1 MDDFKDAE
9 SFLEYCTQH
18 FGRLNKKDYE
28 LAVFHLLLQNE
39 LKDCS
44 DFAISRKLKITEA
57 KVKQLRYEVNLVIQK
72 TDSAY
77 REELMQ
83 LMSTA
88 SYKFADGGKKIQFC
102 VNDKMLR
109 LFLNDQLNQIGSF
122 ADSSFNSNIV
132 SVTAK
137 DLFFLLGSEKHS
149 DTVKYINQSLRDN
162 ANDLPQDAHQKL
174 VELAQSVAKDFGEKI
189 SPNVTNWIMAQI
201 EKYVNNKDKQ
211 K

>member
-1 MDDFKDAE
+1 MEDFKDAK
-9 SFLEYCTQH
+9 SFLDYCTQH

-57 KVKQLRYEVNLVIQK
+57 KVKQLRYEENLVIQK
-72 TDSAY
+72 DDSVY

-88 SYKFADGGKKIQFC
+88 SYKFADDGKKILFC

-137 DLFFLLGSEKHS
+137 DLLFLLGAGKHA
-149 DTVKYINQSLRDN
+149 DTVKKINQSLRDN
-162 ANDLPQDAHQKL
+162 ANDLPQDARQIL
-174 VELAQSVAKDFGEKI
+174 VGLAQSVVKDFGEKI
-189 SPNVTNWIMAQI
+189 SPNVTNWIIAQI
-201 EKYVNNKDKQ
+201 EKYVNKKDKQ

>member
-1 MDDFKDAE
+1 MEDFKDAE

-44 DFAISRKLKITEA
+44 DFAISRRLKITEA
-57 KVKQLRYEVNLVIQK
+57 KVKQLRYEVNLVIEK
-72 TDSAY
+72 NDSAY

-137 DLFFLLGSEKHS
+137 DLLFLLGADKHA
-149 DTVKYINQSLRDN
+149 DTVKKINQSLRDN

-189 SPNVTNWIMAQI
+189 SPNVTNWIMAQV
-201 EKYVNNKDKQ
+201 EKYVNN
-211 K
+211 

>member
-1 MDDFKDAE
+1 MEDFKDAK

-28 LAVFHLLLQNE
+28 LAVFHLLLQSE
-39 LKDCS
+39 LKDC
-44 DFAISRKLKITEA
+44 
-57 KVKQLRYEVNLVIQK
+57 
-72 TDSAY
+72 
-77 REELMQ
+77 EELMQ

-137 DLFFLLGSEKHS
+137 DLLFLLGTDKHAA
-149 DTVKYINQSLRDN
+149 TVKKINQSLRDN
-162 ANDLPQDAHQKL
+162 ANDLPKDMRSKL
-174 VELAQSVAKDFGEKI
+174 SGLAESIAKDLGSKI
-189 SPNVTNWIMAQI
+189 SPNVTNWIVGQLKEYM
-201 EKYVNNKDKQ
+201 
-211 K
+211 

>member
-1 MDDFKDAE
+1 MEDFKDAE

-44 DFAISRKLKITEA
+44 DFAISRRLKITEA
-57 KVKQLRYEVNLVIQK
+57 KVKQLRYEVNLVIEK
-72 TDSAY
+72 NDSAY

-83 LMSTA
+83 LMSIA

-137 DLFFLLGSEKHS
+137 DLLFLLGADKHAA
-149 DTVKYINQSLRDN
+149 TVKKINQSLRDN
-162 ANDLPQDAHQKL
+162 ANDLPQDARQIL
-174 VELAQSVAKDFGEKI
+174 VGLAQSVVKDFGEKI
-189 SPNVTNWIMAQI
+189 SPNVTNWIIAQI
-201 EKYVNNKDKQ
+201 EKYVNKKDKQ

>member
-1 MDDFKDAE
+1 MEDFKDAK
-9 SFLEYCTQH
+9 SFLEYCTHH

-39 LKDCS
+39 LMDCS

-57 KVKQLRYEVNLVIQK
+57 KVKQLRYEENLVIEK
-72 TDSAY
+72 NDSDY

-137 DLFFLLGSEKHS
+137 DLLFLLGADKHA
-149 DTVKYINQSLRDN
+149 DTVKKINQSLRDN
-162 ANDLPQDAHQKL
+162 GKNLPQDMRSKL
-174 VELAQSVAKDFGEKI
+174 SGLAESIAKDFGSKI
-189 SPNVTNWIMAQI
+189 SPNVTNWIEEQLQEYM
-201 EKYVNNKDKQ
+201 NKENKQ

>member
-1 MDDFKDAE
+1 MEDFKEAK

-44 DFAISRKLKITEA
+44 DFAISRRLKITEA
-57 KVKQLRYEVNLVIQK
+57 KVKQLRYEVNLVIEK
-72 TDSAY
+72 DDSAY

-137 DLFFLLGSEKHS
+137 DLLFLLGADKHA
-149 DTVKYINQSLRDN
+149 DTVKKINQSLRDN
-162 ANDLPQDAHQKL
+162 GKNLPQDMRSKL
-174 VELAQSVAKDFGEKI
+174 SGLAESIAKDFGSKI
-189 SPNVTNWIMAQI
+189 SPNVTSWIAGQLQEYM
-201 EKYVNNKDKQ
+201 
-211 K
+211 

>member
-1 MDDFKDAE
+1 MEDFKDAE

-57 KVKQLRYEVNLVIQK
+57 KVKQLRYEVNLVIEK
-72 TDSAY
+72 NDSAY

-137 DLFFLLGSEKHS
+137 DLLFLLGADKHA
-149 DTVKYINQSLRDN
+149 DTVKKINQSLHN
-162 ANDLPQDAHQKL
+162 NGKNLPQDMRSKL
-174 VELAQSVAKDFGEKI
+174 SSLAESIAKDLASKI
-189 SPNVTNWIMAQI
+189 SPNVTNWIADQLQ
-201 EKYVNNKDKQ
+201 EYVNKENKQ

>member
-1 MDDFKDAE
+1 MEDFKDAE

-57 KVKQLRYEVNLVIQK
+57 KVKQLRYEVNLVIEK
-72 TDSAY
+72 NDSDY

-137 DLFFLLGSEKHS
+137 DLLFLLGADKHA
-149 DTVKYINQSLRDN
+149 DTVKKINQSLRDN
-162 ANDLPQDAHQKL
+162 GKNLPQDMRSKL
-174 VELAQSVAKDFGEKI
+174 SGLAESIAKDFGSKI
-189 SPNVTNWIMAQI
+189 SPNVTNWIADQLQ
-201 EKYVNNKDKQ
+201 EYVNKENKQ

>member
-1 MDDFKDAE
+1 MEDFKEAK
-9 SFLEYCTQH
+9 SFLDYCTQH

-44 DFAISRKLKITEA
+44 DFAISRRLKITEA
-57 KVKQLRYEVNLVIQK
+57 KVKQLRYEMNLVIEK
-72 TDSAY
+72 DDSAY

-137 DLFFLLGSEKHS
+137 DLLFLLGADKHA
-149 DTVKYINQSLRDN
+149 DIVKYINQSLRDN

-189 SPNVTNWIMAQI
+189 SPNVMNWIMAQI
-201 EKYVNNKDKQ
+201 
-211 K
+211 

>member
-1 MDDFKDAE
+1 MEDFKDAE

-44 DFAISRKLKITEA
+44 DFAISRRLKITEA
-57 KVKQLRYEVNLVIQK
+57 KVKQLRYEVNLVIEK
-72 TDSAY
+72 NDSAY

-83 LMSTA
+83 LMSIA

-137 DLFFLLGSEKHS
+137 DLLFLLGADKHAA
-149 DTVKYINQSLRDN
+149 TVKKINQSLRDN
-162 ANDLPQDAHQKL
+162 ANDLPQDARQIL
-174 VELAQSVAKDFGEKI
+174 VGLAQSVVKDFGEKI

-201 EKYVNNKDKQ
+201 EKYVNKKDKQ

>member
-1 MDDFKDAE
+1 MEDFKDAE

-44 DFAISRKLKITEA
+44 DFAISRRLKITEA
-57 KVKQLRYEVNLVIQK
+57 KVKQLRYEVNLVIEK
-72 TDSAY
+72 NDSAY

-137 DLFFLLGSEKHS
+137 DLLFLLGADKHA
-149 DTVKYINQSLRDN
+149 DTLKKINQSLRDN
-162 ANDLPQDAHQKL
+162 ANDLPQDARQIL
-174 VELAQSVAKDFGEKI
+174 VGLAQSVVKDFGEKI
-189 SPNVTNWIMAQI
+189 SPNVTNWIMGQLQ
-201 EKYVNNKDKQ
+201 EYVNKKDKQ

>member
-1 MDDFKDAE
+1 MEDFKDAK

-72 TDSAY
+72 DDSAY

-88 SYKFADGGKKIQFC
+88 SYKFADSDKKIQFC
-102 VNDKMLR
+102 INDKMLR

-137 DLFFLLGSEKHS
+137 DLLFLLGADKHA
-149 DTVKYINQSLRDN
+149 DTLKKINQSLCDN
-162 ANDLPQDAHQKL
+162 ANDLPQDARQIL
-174 VELAQSVAKDFGEKI
+174 VGLAQSVVKDFGEKI
-189 SPNVTNWIMAQI
+189 SPNVTNWIMGQLQ
-201 EKYVNNKDKQ
+201 EYVNKKDKQ

>member
-1 MDDFKDAE
+1 MEDFKDAE

-44 DFAISRKLKITEA
+44 DFAISRRLKITGA
-57 KVKQLRYEVNLVIQK
+57 KVKQLRYEVNLVIEK
-72 TDSAY
+72 NDSDY

-83 LMSTA
+83 LMSIA
-88 SYKFADGGKKIQFC
+88 SYKFADGGKKVQFC

-137 DLFFLLGSEKHS
+137 DLLFLLGADKHA
-149 DTVKYINQSLRDN
+149 DTLKKINQSLRDN
-162 ANDLPQDAHQKL
+162 ANDLPKDMRDKL
-174 VELAQSVAKDFGEKI
+174 SGLAKSIAKDLASKI
-189 SPNVTNWIMAQI
+189 SPNVTNWIEEQLQ
-201 EKYVNNKDKQ
+201 EYVNKKDKQ

>member
-1 MDDFKDAE
+1 MEDFKDAE

-44 DFAISRKLKITEA
+44 DFAISRRLKITEA

-72 TDSAY
+72 DDSVY

-137 DLFFLLGSEKHS
+137 DLLFLLGADKHA
-149 DTVKYINQSLRDN
+149 DTVKKINQSLRDN
-162 ANDLPQDAHQKL
+162 GKNLPQDAHQKL

-189 SPNVTNWIMAQI
+189 SPNVTNWIMAQV
-201 EKYVNNKDKQ
+201 EKYVNN
-211 K
+211 

>member
-1 MDDFKDAE
+1 MEDFKDAE

-44 DFAISRKLKITEA
+44 DFAISRRLKITEA

-72 TDSAY
+72 DDSVY
-77 REELMQ
+77 RKELMQ

-137 DLFFLLGSEKHS
+137 DLLFLLGADKHA
-149 DTVKYINQSLRDN
+149 DTVKKINQSLRDN
-162 ANDLPQDAHQKL
+162 GKNLPQDMRSKL
-174 VELAQSVAKDFGEKI
+174 SGLAESIAKDFGSKI
-189 SPNVTNWIMAQI
+189 SPNVTNWIEEQLQEYM
-201 EKYVNNKDKQ
+201 NKENKQ

>member
-72 TDSAY
+72 DDSVY

-137 DLFFLLGSEKHS
+137 DLLFLLGADKHA
-149 DTVKYINQSLRDN
+149 DTVKKINQSLHN
-162 ANDLPQDAHQKL
+162 NGKNLPQDMRSKL
-174 VELAQSVAKDFGEKI
+174 SSLAESIAKDLASKI
-189 SPNVTNWIMAQI
+189 SPNVTNWIADQLQ
-201 EKYVNNKDKQ
+201 EYVNKENKQ

>member
-1 MDDFKDAE
+1 MEDFKDAE

-57 KVKQLRYEVNLVIQK
+57 KVKQLRYEVNLVIEK
-72 TDSAY
+72 NDSDY

-137 DLFFLLGSEKHS
+137 DLLFLLGADKHA
-149 DTVKYINQSLRDN
+149 DTVKKINQSLRDN
-162 ANDLPQDAHQKL
+162 GKNLPQDAHQKL

-189 SPNVTNWIMAQI
+189 SPNVTNWIIAQI
-201 EKYVNNKDKQ
+201 EKYVNKKDKQ

>member
-1 MDDFKDAE
+1 MEDFKDAK
-9 SFLEYCTQH
+9 SFLDYCTQH

-44 DFAISRKLKITEA
+44 DFAISRRLKITEA

-72 TDSAY
+72 DDSVY

-132 SVTAK
+132 SVTAR
-137 DLFFLLGSEKHS
+137 DLLFLLGADKHA
-149 DTVKYINQSLRDN
+149 DTVKKINQSLRDN

-189 SPNVTNWIMAQI
+189 SPNVTNWIMAQV
-201 EKYVNNKDKQ
+201 EKYVNN
-211 K
+211 

>member
-88 SYKFADGGKKIQFC
+88 SYKFADGDKKIQFC

-149 DTVKYINQSLRDN
+149 DTVKYISQSLRDN

>member
-44 DFAISRKLKITEA
+44 DFAISRRLKITEA
-57 KVKQLRYEVNLVIQK
+57 KVKQLRYEVNLVIEK
-72 TDSAY
+72 NDSAY

-83 LMSTA
+83 LMSIA

-137 DLFFLLGSEKHS
+137 DLLFLLGADKHA
-149 DTVKYINQSLRDN
+149 DTVKKINQSLRDN
-162 ANDLPQDAHQKL
+162 ANDLPQDARQIL
-174 VELAQSVAKDFGEKI
+174 VGLAQSVVKDFGEKI
-189 SPNVTNWIMAQI
+189 SPNVTNWIIAQI
-201 EKYVNNKDKQ
+201 EKYVNKKDKQ

>member
-44 DFAISRKLKITEA
+44 DFAISRRLKITEA

-72 TDSAY
+72 DDSVY

-137 DLFFLLGSEKHS
+137 DLLFLLGADKHA
-149 DTVKYINQSLRDN
+149 DTVKKINQSLRDN
-162 ANDLPQDAHQKL
+162 GKNLPQDAHQKL

-189 SPNVTNWIMAQI
+189 SPNVTNWIMAQV
-201 EKYVNNKDKQ
+201 EKYVNN
-211 K
+211 

>member
-1 MDDFKDAE
+1 MEDFKDAE
-9 SFLEYCTQH
+9 SFFEYCTQH

-72 TDSAY
+72 DDSVY

-137 DLFFLLGSEKHS
+137 DLLFLLGADKHA
-149 DTVKYINQSLRDN
+149 DTVKKINQSLRDN
-162 ANDLPQDAHQKL
+162 ANDLPQDARQIL
-174 VELAQSVAKDFGEKI
+174 VGLAQSVVKDFGEKI
-189 SPNVTNWIMAQI
+189 SPNVTNWIIAQI
-201 EKYVNNKDKQ
+201 EKYVNKKDKQ

>member
-1 MDDFKDAE
+1 MEDFKDAE

-44 DFAISRKLKITEA
+44 DFAISRRLKITEA
-57 KVKQLRYEVNLVIQK
+57 KVKQLRYEVNLVIEK
-72 TDSAY
+72 NDSAY

-88 SYKFADGGKKIQFC
+88 CYKFADGGKKIQFC

-137 DLFFLLGSEKHS
+137 DLLFLLGADKHA
-149 DTVKYINQSLRDN
+149 DTLKKINQSLRDN
-162 ANDLPQDAHQKL
+162 ANDLPQDARQIL
-174 VELAQSVAKDFGEKI
+174 VGLAQSVVKDFGEKI
-189 SPNVTNWIMAQI
+189 SPNVTNWIMGQLQ
-201 EKYVNNKDKQ
+201 EYVNKKDKQ

>member
-1 MDDFKDAE
+1 MEDFKDAK
-9 SFLEYCTQH
+9 SFLDYCTQH

-39 LKDCS
+39 LKDCRY
-44 DFAISRKLKITEA
+44 FPTSRKLKIPQQ
-57 KVKQLRYEVNLVIQK
+57 KVKNRRYVVIFVIYK
-72 TDSAY
+72 HDSAY
-77 REELMQ
+77 HEELMQ

-137 DLFFLLGSEKHS
+137 DLLFLLGADKHA
-149 DTVKYINQSLRDN
+149 DTLKKINQSLRDN
-162 ANDLPQDAHQKL
+162 ANDLPKDMRDKL
-174 VELAQSVAKDFGEKI
+174 SGLAKSIAKDLASKI
-189 SPNVTNWIMAQI
+189 SPNVTNWIEEQLQ
-201 EKYVNNKDKQ
+201 EYVNKKDEQ

>member
-1 MDDFKDAE
+1 MEDFKDAE

-44 DFAISRKLKITEA
+44 DFAISRRLKITEA
-57 KVKQLRYEVNLVIQK
+57 KVKQLRYEVNLVIEK
-72 TDSAY
+72 NDSAY

-83 LMSTA
+83 LMSIA

-109 LFLNDQLNQIGSF
+109 LFLNDQLNQIGRF

-137 DLFFLLGSEKHS
+137 DLLFLLGADKHA
-149 DTVKYINQSLRDN
+149 DTVKKIHQSLRDN
-162 ANDLPQDAHQKL
+162 AHDDPPRSPKATHAHPKRHKGLKGTQ
-174 VELAQSVAKDFGEKI
+174 
-189 SPNVTNWIMAQI
+189 
-201 EKYVNNKDKQ
+201 
-211 K
+211 

>member
-1 MDDFKDAE
+1 MEDFKDAK

-28 LAVFHLLLQNE
+28 LAVFHLLLQSE

-57 KVKQLRYEVNLVIQK
+57 KVKQLRYEVNLVIEK
-72 TDSAY
+72 DDSDY

-137 DLFFLLGSEKHS
+137 DLLFLLGTDKHAA
-149 DTVKYINQSLRDN
+149 TVKKINQSLRDN
-162 ANDLPQDAHQKL
+162 ANDLPKDMRSKL
-174 VELAQSVAKDFGEKI
+174 SGLAESIAKDLGSKI
-189 SPNVTNWIMAQI
+189 SPNVTNWIVGQLKEYM
-201 EKYVNNKDKQ
+201 
-211 K
+211 

>member
-1 MDDFKDAE
+1 MEDFKDAA

-18 FGRLNKKDYE
+18 FGRLNKKDYQ

-44 DFAISRKLKITEA
+44 DFAISRRLKITEA
-57 KVKQLRYEVNLVIQK
+57 KVKQLRYEVNLMIEK
-72 TDSAY
+72 NDSAY
-77 REELMQ
+77 SEESMQ

-137 DLFFLLGSEKHS
+137 DLLFLLGADKHA
-149 DTVKYINQSLRDN
+149 DTVKKINQSLRDN
-162 ANDLPQDAHQKL
+162 GKNLPQDMRSKL
-174 VELAQSVAKDFGEKI
+174 SGLAESIAKDFGSRI
-189 SPNVTNWIMAQI
+189 SPNVTKWIEEQLQ
-201 EKYVNNKDKQ
+201 EYVNKKDKQ

>member
-1 MDDFKDAE
+1 M
-9 SFLEYCTQH
+9 
-18 FGRLNKKDYE
+18 
-28 LAVFHLLLQNE
+28 
-39 LKDCS
+39 
-44 DFAISRKLKITEA
+44 
-57 KVKQLRYEVNLVIQK
+57 NLVIEK
-72 TDSAY
+72 NDSDY

-137 DLFFLLGSEKHS
+137 DLLFLLGADKHA
-149 DTVKYINQSLRDN
+149 DTVKKINQSLRDN
-162 ANDLPQDAHQKL
+162 ANDLPKDMRSKL
-174 VELAQSVAKDFGEKI
+174 SSLAKSIAKDLASKI
-189 SPNVTNWIMAQI
+189 SPNVTDWIEEQI
-201 EKYVNNKDKQ
+201 QEYVNKKDKQ

>member
-1 MDDFKDAE
+1 MEDFKDAE

-28 LAVFHLLLQNE
+28 LAVFHLLLQKE

-44 DFAISRKLKITEA
+44 DFAISRRLKITEA
-57 KVKQLRYEVNLVIQK
+57 KVKQLRYEVNLVIEK
-72 TDSAY
+72 NDSAY

-137 DLFFLLGSEKHS
+137 DLLFLLGADKHA
-149 DTVKYINQSLRDN
+149 DTVKKINQSLRDN

-189 SPNVTNWIMAQI
+189 SPNVTNWIMAQV
-201 EKYVNNKDKQ
+201 EKYVNN
-211 K
+211 

>member
-1 MDDFKDAE
+1 MEDFKDAE

-44 DFAISRKLKITEA
+44 DFAISRRLKITEA
-57 KVKQLRYEVNLVIQK
+57 KVKQLRYEVNLVIEK
-72 TDSAY
+72 NDSAY

-137 DLFFLLGSEKHS
+137 DLLFLLGADKHA
-149 DTVKYINQSLRDN
+149 DTVKKINQSLRDN
-162 ANDLPQDAHQKL
+162 GKNLPQDAHQKL

-189 SPNVTNWIMAQI
+189 SPNVTNWIMAQV
-201 EKYVNNKDKQ
+201 EKYVNN
-211 K
+211 

>member
-1 MDDFKDAE
+1 MEDFKDAE

-57 KVKQLRYEVNLVIQK
+57 KVKQLRYEVNLVIEK
-72 TDSAY
+72 NDSVY

-88 SYKFADGGKKIQFC
+88 SYKFADSDKKIQFC

-137 DLFFLLGSEKHS
+137 DLLFLLGADKHA
-149 DTVKYINQSLRDN
+149 DTVKKINQSLRDN
-162 ANDLPQDAHQKL
+162 GKNLPQDMRSKL
-174 VELAQSVAKDFGEKI
+174 SGLAESIAKDFGSKI
-189 SPNVTNWIMAQI
+189 SPNVTSWIAGQLQEYM
-201 EKYVNNKDKQ
+201 
-211 K
+211 

>member
-1 MDDFKDAE
+1 MEDFKDAE

-72 TDSAY
+72 ADSVY
-77 REELMQ
+77 REELIQ

-122 ADSSFNSNIV
+122 ADSSFNFNIV

-137 DLFFLLGSEKHS
+137 DLLFLLGADKHA
-149 DTVKYINQSLRDN
+149 DTVKKINQSLRDN

>member
-1 MDDFKDAE
+1 MEDFKDAE

-44 DFAISRKLKITEA
+44 DFAISRRLKITEA
-57 KVKQLRYEVNLVIQK
+57 KVKQLRYEVNLVIEK
-72 TDSAY
+72 NDSAY

-88 SYKFADGGKKIQFC
+88 CYKFADGGKKIQFC

-137 DLFFLLGSEKHS
+137 DLLFLLGADKHA
-149 DTVKYINQSLRDN
+149 DTVKKINQSLRDN
-162 ANDLPQDAHQKL
+162 ANDLPQDARQIL
-174 VELAQSVAKDFGEKI
+174 VGLAQSVVKDFGEKI
-189 SPNVTNWIMAQI
+189 SPNVTNWIIAQI
-201 EKYVNNKDKQ
+201 EKYVNKKDKQ

>member
-1 MDDFKDAE
+1 MEDFKDAE

-72 TDSAY
+72 ADSVY
-77 REELMQ
+77 REELIQ

-137 DLFFLLGSEKHS
+137 DLLFLLGTDKHA
-149 DTVKYINQSLRDN
+149 DTVKKINQSLRDN

>member
-1 MDDFKDAE
+1 MEDFKDAE

-44 DFAISRKLKITEA
+44 DFAISRRLKITEA
-57 KVKQLRYEVNLVIQK
+57 KVKQLRYEVNLVIEK
-72 TDSAY
+72 NDSDY

-83 LMSTA
+83 LMSIA

-137 DLFFLLGSEKHS
+137 DLLFLLGADKHA
-149 DTVKYINQSLRDN
+149 DTLKKINQSLRDN
-162 ANDLPQDAHQKL
+162 ANDLPQDARQIL
-174 VELAQSVAKDFGEKI
+174 VGLAQSVVKDFGEKI
-189 SPNVTNWIMAQI
+189 SPNVTNWIMGQLQ
-201 EKYVNNKDKQ
+201 EYVNKKDKQ

>member
-1 MDDFKDAE
+1 MEDFKEAK
-9 SFLEYCTQH
+9 SFLDYCTQH

-28 LAVFHLLLQNE
+28 LAVFYLLLQNE

-57 KVKQLRYEVNLVIQK
+57 KVKQLRYEMNLVIEK
-72 TDSAY
+72 DDSAY

-137 DLFFLLGSEKHS
+137 DLLFLLGTDKHS
-149 DTVKYINQSLRDN
+149 DIVKYINQSLRDN

-189 SPNVTNWIMAQI
+189 SPNVMNWIMAQI
-201 EKYVNNKDKQ
+201 
-211 K
+211 

>member
-44 DFAISRKLKITEA
+44 DFAISRRLKITEA

-72 TDSAY
+72 DDSVY

-88 SYKFADGGKKIQFC
+88 SYKFADSDKKIQFC

-137 DLFFLLGSEKHS
+137 DLLFLLGADKHA
-149 DTVKYINQSLRDN
+149 DTVKKINQSLRDN
-162 ANDLPQDAHQKL
+162 ANDLPKDMRDKL
-174 VELAQSVAKDFGEKI
+174 SGLAKSIAKDLASKI
-189 SPNVTNWIMAQI
+189 SPNVTKWIEEQLQ
-201 EKYVNNKDKQ
+201 EYVNKKDKQ